1 MLHSIATVSLSG
13 TLPEKL
19 KAISDAGFDGV
30 EIFENDLLYFDGRP
44 GDVKRMAGDL
54 GLQIYLF
61 QPFRDFE
68 GVPADRLKQNLLRA
82 QRKFDLMHELG
93 ASKILVCSNVGAD
106 TIPDDELIID
116 QLGQLAELAATHG
129 ITVGYEALAWGK
141 HVNSYRHAWRL
152 VDAVSHSNLGLI
164 LDSFH
169 TFSIQDDLDLLSSI
183 PGERIVFVQI
193 ADAPILAMDVLEWSR
208 HFRCFPGQGGFPLPD
223 FLAPILGAGY
233 TGPLS
238 LEVFND
244 GFRASPTRATAD
256 DGLRSLLFL
265 EEQTA
270 AQLVSGKNKEPVS
283 ERRTNAASIAD
294 ALFSPPK
301 PPQQNGF
308 EFLEFAVDDATSV
321 RMGDWLT
328 RLGFKR
334 AGRHK
339 SKNVTLYMQ
348 GATWFILNAEP
359 DSLASTFFEAHGL
372 SLCAVAFNV
381 ADAGSALRRATEYR
395 YQSFT
400 GRVGPGERVVP
411 CVRAPD
417 KSLVYLVGADP
428 GQTTIYENDFLLTDI
443 DGPAHPGPLQ
453 RVDHIA
459 LAIPAES
466 LDAWVLF
473 YRTAFGFQAESASV
487 LPDPYGLV
495 RSQALRSGG
504 GRIRVTLNTSDDRN
518 TAIARS
524 LSTYRGSGLQHL
536 ALATSDIFQSVKMM
550 QQAGVPLLRIPNN
563 YYDDLAARFGLTDEF
578 VRTLSER
585 NILYDRDGG
594 GGEFLHVYS
603 EQLESRFFFEVL
615 ERRNGYDLYG
625 AANAPVRMAAH
636 ARQIAAPGPQVELTE
651 LLTD

>member
-1 MLHSIATVSLSG
+1 MMLHSIATVSLSG

-30 EIFENDLLYFDGRP
+30 EIFENDLLYFDGTPR
-44 GDVKRMAGDL
+44 DVKRMAGDL
-54 GLQIYLF
+54 GLQICLF

-68 GVPADRLKQNLLRA
+68 GVPPDRLKQNLLRA
-82 QRKFDLMHELG
+82 ERKFALMHELG
-93 ASKILVCSNVGAD
+93 ASKILVCSNVAAAA
-106 TIPDDELIID
+106 IPDDRLIVD
-116 QLGQLAELAATHG
+116 QLRQLAQLAATHG

-152 VDAVSHSNLGLI
+152 VEAVSHPNLGLI

-169 TFSIQDDLDLLSSI
+169 TLSIQDDLDLISSI
-183 PGERIVFVQI
+183 PGDRIVFVQI
-193 ADAPILAMDVLEWSR
+193 ADAPKLAMDVLEWSR
-208 HFRCFPGQGGFPLPD
+208 HFRCFPGQGDFDLPK
-223 FLAPILGAGY
+223 FLAPILNAGY

-265 EEQTA
+265 EEQTEA
-270 AQLVSGKNKEPVS
+270 EMAPAGITDVATSNCQPN
-283 ERRTNAASIAD
+283 
-294 ALFSPPK
+294 ALFAPTG

-321 RMGDWLT
+321 RMGEWLT
-328 RLGFKR
+328 RLGFRR
-334 AGRHK
+334 AGTHK
-339 SKNVTLYMQ
+339 SKDVTLYMQ

-372 SLCAVAFNV
+372 SLCAIAFNV
-381 ADAGSALRRATEYR
+381 ADGNNALKRATEYH
-395 YQSFT
+395 YQSYS
-400 GRVGPGERVVP
+400 GRIGPGERVVP

-417 KSLVYLVGADP
+417 KSLVYLVGEDP
-428 GQTTIYENDFLLTDI
+428 CRTTIYENDFVLTDI
-443 DGPAHPGPLQ
+443 DGPAHVGPLQ

-459 LAIPAES
+459 LAIPADS
-466 LDAWVLF
+466 LDTWVLF
-473 YRTAFGFQAESASV
+473 YRTAFGFQAESSVV

-495 RSQALRSGG
+495 RSRAVRSRG

-536 ALATSDIFQSVKMM
+536 ALATSDIFQSVKVME
-550 QQAGVPLLRIPNN
+550 QAGLPLLRIPHN

-578 VRTLSER
+578 VQALSKH
-585 NILYDRDGG
+585 NILYDRDN
-594 GGEFLHVYS
+594 GGEFFHVYT
-603 EQLESRFFFEVL
+603 EQLENRFFFEIL

-625 AANAPVRMAAH
+625 AANAPVRLAAH
-636 ARQIAAPGPQVELTE
+636 ARQIAASTPQDELTE
-651 LLTD
+651 LMTD